1 VDDRPTITLPDL
13 GYLEGNSL
21 YLTGRADEVFNLS
34 GTKIAFDIFQQAIEK
49 QVPGCDV
56 GIAAATDI
64 GRDHE
69 LVIAIAAP
77 GQLDLAGVRAAAL
90 ASLGME
96 KAKDY
101 IRLVQV
107 DTVPRNAMGK
117 VDRREVLRR
126 FQEAIGG
133 PGRR

>member
-1 VDDRPTITLPDL
+1 
-13 GYLEGNSL
+13 
-21 YLTGRADEVFNLS
+21 
-34 GTKIAFDIFQQAIEK
+34 
-49 QVPGCDV
+49 
-56 GIAAATDI
+56 
-64 GRDHE
+64 
-69 LVIAIAAP
+69 
-77 GQLDLAGVRAAAL
+77 
-90 ASLGME
+90 ME